1 MTVPSKPIPALY
13 VVYILRSSVRRASF
27 YIGSTPHPPRRLK
40 QHNGLVK
47 GGATRTSRASL
58 RPWEM
63 VAVVSGF
70 PSKIAA
76 LKFEWAFANPHLSLH
91 IPSSSRITI
100 ATQKKRNGHPKR
112 PPYSLTSIISNL
124 HLLLRVPSFV
134 RWPLKLHFFDRDVHN
149 AWLKLCSTANEQLRS
164 TMEIVTDFEPH
175 AETRVAAENVD
186 PGVEGEDEESAASP
200 PVWGIHALPLDYAP
214 MREIVTKTESIFSF
228 EREGKCVVCN
238 EHLPTGEG
246 IYAACT
252 NTGCEGVGHL
262 SCWSGHLL
270 GSGRTDEV
278 LPIGGHCPKCK
289 GPVTWGEMM
298 TEMTLRMHGRK
309 EVEKLLKA
317 PRKKR
322 APAKATAKSAA
333 K

>member
-13 VVYILRSSVRRASF
+13 VVYVLRSTIRHASF
-27 YIGSTPHPPRRLK
+27 YIGSTPHPPRRLN
-40 QHNGLVK
+40 QHNGIAK
-47 GGATRTSRASL
+47 GGAARTSRNSL

-76 LKFEWAFANPHLSLH
+76 LKFEWALANPHLSLH

-100 ATQKKRNGHPKR
+100 ATKKKRNGHPKR
-112 PPYSLTSIISNL
+112 PPYSLTSVISNL
-124 HLLLRVPSFV
+124 HLLLRVPSFL
-134 RWPLKLHFFDRDVHN
+134 RWPLKLHFFNRDVHK
-149 AWLKLCSTANEQLRS
+149 AWLKWCSTAIEPLRS
-164 TMEIVTDFEPH
+164 TMQIVTDFEPD
-175 AETRVAAENVD
+175 AATRVDAEIVET
-186 PGVEGEDEESAASP
+186 GVEGEEEEAAAAAAASP

-238 EHLPTGEG
+238 QHLPTGEG
-246 IYAACT
+246 VYAACI
-252 NTGCEGVGHL
+252 NTGCEGVGHI
-262 SCWSGHLL
+262 SCWSKHLL
-270 GSGRTDEV
+270 GPGRTDEI

-309 EVEKLLKA
+309 EVEKLLKK

-322 APAKATAKSAA
+322 APAKSVAK
-333 K
+333 